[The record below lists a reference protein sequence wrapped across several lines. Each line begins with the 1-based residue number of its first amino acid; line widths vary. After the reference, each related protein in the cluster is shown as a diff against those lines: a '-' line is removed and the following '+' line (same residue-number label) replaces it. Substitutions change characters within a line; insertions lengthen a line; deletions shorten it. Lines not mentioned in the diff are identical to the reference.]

1 MPVDDAPNLA
11 LLLSHVASLLADV
24 PVASPVA
31 VGMRLSPDGSASLA
45 DGGTHPTIDS
55 FKADGGQIEFMFR
68 HLDCADVVCAL
79 GGFVAPRGWDVFG
92 LIAPAHCTPADP
104 AARRARG
111 SDGAA
116 PEHDD
121 LTVCALV
128 ARTGLVVS
136 ELRSIDGIVV
146 SAGPTEGRVVDA
158 CRRALGLRT
167 APATC
172 SPLVW
177 YLLLWIDRVLA
188 AVLGADL
195 GHPPSWE
202 TLLAHERS
210 PSPSTWR
217 GLRAA
222 CAGGRIEV
230 PGISSSG
237 ASWMDDG
244 MFGRE
249 AISVF
254 APLLETLGDLRELLP
269 SNTFDRLVER
279 VSEHLAA

>member
-11 LLLSHVASLLADV
+11 LLLPHLASLLADV
-24 PVASPVA
+24 PVSSPVA
-31 VGMRLSPDGSASLA
+31 VGMRLVPDGSASLT
-45 DGGTHPTIDS
+45 GPGTHLALDS
-55 FKADGGQIEFMFR
+55 FKAHSGQIEFMFR

-79 GGFVAPRGWDVFG
+79 GGFVAPHGWDVFG
-92 LIAPAHCTPADP
+92 LLAPAHCTPADP
-104 AARRARG
+104 TARHPRG
-111 SDGAA
+111 SDTGA
-116 PEHDD
+116 PERDD
-121 LTVCALV
+121 LTICALV

-136 ELRSIDGIVV
+136 ELRSSDGIVV

-172 SPLVW
+172 GPRVW

-202 TLLAHERS
+202 NLISLERT

-217 GLRAA
+217 GVRAA

-230 PGISSSG
+230 PGISPSG
-237 ASWMDDG
+237 ANWMDDG

-279 VSEHLAA
+279 VSDHLAA